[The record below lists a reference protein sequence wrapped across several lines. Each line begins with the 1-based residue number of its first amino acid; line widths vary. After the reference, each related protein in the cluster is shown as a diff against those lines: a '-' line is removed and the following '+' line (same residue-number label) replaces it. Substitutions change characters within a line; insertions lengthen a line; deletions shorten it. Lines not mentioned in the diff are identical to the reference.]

1 MVDKKE
7 VGTPYTGETEG
18 RVLTIGFLILKK
30 CLWQLINWS
39 QKKDRTELF
48 YRIGE
53 LAQMVER
60 PLVKKPP
67 YNGLVMH
74 SSNLYM
80 IAHMWN
86 QLPAV
91 TKSSTTLAQF
101 RARPNNVNFTGCQC
115 INCI

>member
-1 MVDKKE
+1 MAQIIS
-7 VGTPYTGETEG
+7 PN
-18 RVLTIGFLILKK
+18 FLYL
-30 CLWQLINWS
+30 S
-39 QKKDRTELF
+39 F
-48 YRIGE
+48 YNLRGSG
-53 LAQMVER
+53 LNVEQ
-60 PLVKKPP
+60 PP

-74 SSNLYM
+74 NSNLYM